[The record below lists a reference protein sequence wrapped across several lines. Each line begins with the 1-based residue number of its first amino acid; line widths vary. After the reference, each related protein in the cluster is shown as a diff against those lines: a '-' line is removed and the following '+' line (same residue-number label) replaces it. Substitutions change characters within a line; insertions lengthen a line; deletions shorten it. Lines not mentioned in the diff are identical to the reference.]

1 MNPPELQ
8 KMLEQAKQM
17 QDKMGRLQAKLARER
32 FEASAGGGMI
42 TAVATGE
49 LKIVDVRIEDSVFE
63 QGDRELMQ
71 DLVAAAVNAALSTAQ
86 RHVQEQ
92 LQQLHQQL
100 QVQQLQGLSLA
111 GFQLPGPGDGD
122 T

>member
-1 MNPPELQ
+1 MNPPDLQ

-17 QDKMGRLQAKLARER
+17 QDKMGQLQAKLASER
-32 FEASAGGGMI
+32 FEASSGGGMI

-63 QGDRELMQ
+63 QGDRELIQ
-71 DLVAAAVNAALSTAQ
+71 DLVAAAVNAALAIAQ

-92 LQQLHQQL
+92 LQQLHQEQA
-100 QVQQLQGLSLA
+100 QQLQGLSLP
-111 GFQLPGPGDGD
+111 GFQTPGPGDGGA
-122 T
+122 